1 MKPLLAGG
9 FPRLWIWRPLQCSE
23 ILDPSETFWPPLL
36 WGGDVQKLPT
46 EAARA
51 GLGEEQR
58 ALGTGPADGPI
69 CTAEQGAVVS
79 CWLTSQNRLTCA
91 SRAEQASQPAPL
103 LKARLLDSKGGELL
117 GLLPLNRAAPQSPIL
132 APSSPRQ
139 KLEWTPQKVRMKS
152 QTEVQSGHAPPPQL
166 EASSNAE
173 SDSKITTEWW
183 GLLPFS
189 IWAQDAIK
197 VLLLCRSV
205 TSQSILHSAPAT
217 GYSGEGPWTFKGR
230 PIWRP
235 HKVFHTVFLWFYR
248 NKKKH

>member
-9 FPRLWIWRPLQCSE
+9 SPRLWIWRSLQCSE
-23 ILDPSETFWPPLL
+23 IPDPSETFWPPLL

-58 ALGTGPADGPI
+58 AHLYFWAGCCGFLLAH
-69 CTAEQGAVVS
+69 
-79 CWLTSQNRLTCA
+79 LTKQTDLCLQ
-91 SRAEQASQPAPL
+91 SRAGQPACTPL
-103 LKARLLDSKGGELL
+103 RARLLDSKGGELL
-117 GLLPLNRAAPQSPIL
+117 GLLPLLNRAAPQSPIL
-132 APSSPRQ
+132 APSSPRL
-139 KLEWTPQKVRMKS
+139 KLEWMPQKVRMRS

-166 EASSNAE
+166 EASSKAE
-173 SDSKITTEWW
+173 SDSKIATERW
-183 GLLPFS
+183 GVLPFS

-197 VLLLCRSV
+197 PPLLCRTA
-205 TSQSILHSAPAT
+205 TSQSMLRLAPAT

-235 HKVFHTVFLWFYR
+235 HKVFHTAFLWFYR
-248 NKKKH
+248 NKKKQ